1 VMREYWEER
10 ARLNAAFYVDTSM
23 DFDAPDMERF
33 LATGQRI
40 VEIALDEAP
49 VKPERHEVALE
60 IGCGLGR
67 ICLALSSRFERVI
80 GYDISAEML
89 AQARE
94 LVPDERVDLRL
105 TDGTSLPDT
114 PDGSV
119 DLVVSFTVFQHIPS
133 VPVIEGYIHEAGRV
147 LRPGGVFAF
156 QWNNQRGERLWPL
169 QRAVRSARQR
179 LGRGDVHGRDATA
192 FLGSRVSLP
201 TIDRALTHA
210 GLERCGLDNEGRLF
224 AWAWARKPA

>member
-1 VMREYWEER
+1 MREYWEER

-23 DFDAPDMERF
+23 DFDEPDMDRF

-49 VKPERHEVALE
+49 VKPAGHEVALE

-67 ICLALSSRFERVI
+67 ICLALGSRFDRVI

-89 AQARE
+89 AQARA
-94 LVPDERVDLRL
+94 LVPDERIDLRL
-105 TDGTSLPDT
+105 TDGTSLPGT
-114 PDGSV
+114 PDRSV

-133 VPVIEGYIHEAGRV
+133 VSVIEGYIREAGRV

-156 QWNNQRGERLWPL
+156 QWNNQKGEQLWPL
-169 QRAVRSARQR
+169 QRAVRATWQR
-179 LGRGDVHGRDATA
+179 LGRGDVHGRDATP

-201 TIDRALTHA
+201 TIDRALAEA
-210 GLERCGLDNEGRLF
+210 GLERCGLENEGQLF